1 MFKFI
6 HAADIHLD
14 SPLLNLEQYDGAP
27 AEELRVATREAFD
40 NLIQLAI
47 DETVDFLLIAGDL
60 YDKDSPDF
68 HTPIHVRRK
77 FRELHDRQ
85 IPVFIIQGNH
95 DATTVAKKAFE
106 SLQMPP
112 NVTVFPTNKPK
123 TAYLEQLNV
132 AIHGQGF
139 ATKSV
144 TDDLSAKY
152 PDAESGQFNI
162 GLLHTNLGGRDSHDN
177 YAPSTTEGLLAKG
190 YQYWALGHIH
200 KRDRGLGGR
209 NQIIHYSGNTQG
221 RHIREAGPRGCT
233 LVTVDAQHQ
242 ISMKFRPTDVWRW
255 MECQISANQCETPD
269 DVIADV
275 CGDLEKKLQDA
286 DDRSLA
292 VRVRV
297 AGASPAHRAL
307 MKHPEHWREQLRN
320 SVLDAFE
327 SRIWLEEIQFQTR
340 LTTRPAAREL
350 DATYGD
356 LIAGIHELTP
366 GDEVLA
372 EVREHLDGML
382 GKLPRDV
389 RLGDVI
395 DLNDEATVE
404 GLVNDAKELL
414 VAQLLEVTEP
424 AEGGVA

>member
-1 MFKFI
+1 MFTFI

-14 SPLLNLEQYDGAP
+14 SPLLNLEHYEGAP
-27 AEELRVATREAFD
+27 VDELRVATREAFD

-47 DETVDFLLIAGDL
+47 DESVDFLLIAGDL

-68 HTPIHVRRK
+68 HTPIHVRKR
-77 FRELHDRQ
+77 FRELDEHD

-106 SLQMPP
+106 SLQLPP
-112 NVTVFPTNKPK
+112 NVTIFPTNKPK
-123 TAYLEQLNV
+123 TVYLEHLHV

-144 TDDLSAKY
+144 TEDLSAKY
-152 PDAESGQFNI
+152 PPAEPGHFNI

-177 YAPSTTEGLLAKG
+177 YAPSTTDGLISRD

-200 KRDRGLGGR
+200 KRDKGLGGT

-221 RHIREAGPRGCT
+221 RHIRESGPRGCT
-233 LVTVDAQHQ
+233 LVSVDDKHQ
-242 ISMKFRPTDVWRW
+242 ISMKFRATDVWRW
-255 MECQISANQCETPD
+255 MECQLAATHCETPD

-275 CGDLEKKLQDA
+275 VADLEKKLQEA
-286 DDRSLA
+286 EDRSLA
-292 VRVRV
+292 VRVRIT
-297 AGASPAHRAL
+297 GQSPAHRLL
-307 MKHPEHWREQLRN
+307 MKQADHWREQLRH

-327 SRIWLEEIQFQTR
+327 SRVWLEKIQFQTQ
-340 LTTRPAAREL
+340 LNSRPETREL

-356 LIAGIHELTP
+356 LIAGIHDLVP

-382 GKLPRDV
+382 GKLPKDV
-389 RLGDVI
+389 RLGEGI

-404 GLVNDAKELL
+404 SLVNDAKELL
-414 VAQLLEVTEP
+414 VAQLLEANEP
-424 AEGGVA
+424 AEGGVV